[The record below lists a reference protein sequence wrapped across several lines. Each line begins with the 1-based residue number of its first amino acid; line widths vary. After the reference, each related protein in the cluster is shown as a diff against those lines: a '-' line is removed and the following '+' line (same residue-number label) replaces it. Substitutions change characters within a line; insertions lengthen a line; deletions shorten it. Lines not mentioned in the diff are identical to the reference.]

1 MQDPTTLFTYSSSL
15 DQRTVRA
22 ETMLVTLGNYVD
34 AGHDQRIINEHL
46 LNTLPNHEL
55 GRFDV
60 DQLFD
65 YAGHRPQIVFDKDR
79 FTSFASPQIALHLIS
94 DADDVPFLLLSGPEP
109 SLQWERMVGAIEH
122 VIEEFDV
129 RRTVLL
135 QTFPAPAPHT
145 RPVLITRFASDPD
158 LIPINSGLPVTFQ
171 MSASFGGLLTL
182 RLGERHHAVV
192 GLAAHVPQYLAAM
205 DYPDAAL
212 ALLGVVREMTG
223 LRLPEGDLP
232 LRMASTRA
240 QVDESVAA
248 SPELQQVIAQIEE
261 HHDALVA
268 ERGLPINP
276 ESLPSGDQI
285 AAELE
290 DYLRGL
296 DGGPGGKDLSAA

>member
-1 MQDPTTLFTYSSSL
+1 MLDPMSLFTYDSSL

-22 ETMLVTLGNYVD
+22 ESMLVTLGSYVD

-55 GRFDV
+55 GQFDA
-60 DQLFD
+60 DQVYD
-65 YAGHRPQIVFDKDR
+65 YAGHRPQIVFDKDH
-79 FTSFASPQIALHLIS
+79 FSSFASPRIRLHLLH

-109 SLQWERMVGAIEH
+109 SLQWERMAAAIEH
-122 VIEEFDV
+122 VITEFDV
-129 RRTVLL
+129 QRTVLV

-145 RPVLITRFASDPD
+145 RPVLVTRFASDPD

-171 MSASFGGLLTL
+171 MSSSFGGLLTL
-182 RLGERHHAVV
+182 RLGEQGHAVV

-212 ALLGVVREMTG
+212 ALLNVVRDVTH
-223 LRLPEGDLP
+223 LHLPEGDLAM
-232 LRMASTRA
+232 RARATRA

-248 SPELQQVIAQIEE
+248 SPELQHVITQIEE
-261 HHDALVA
+261 HHDTLIA
-268 ERGLPINP
+268 ERGLPINID
-276 ESLPSGDQI
+276 SLPNGDQI

-296 DGGPGGKDLSAA
+296 DAGPSDKSADAG